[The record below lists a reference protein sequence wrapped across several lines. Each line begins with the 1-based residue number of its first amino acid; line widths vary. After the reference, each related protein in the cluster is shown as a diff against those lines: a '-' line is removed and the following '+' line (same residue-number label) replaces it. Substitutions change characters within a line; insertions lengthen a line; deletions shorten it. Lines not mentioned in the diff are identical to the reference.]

1 MKPNEFINKL
11 KKLKSEI
18 DNFVINDAP
27 IIVGKNAVDYF
38 KDNFRKGSF
47 DGKAWKAPQR
57 YNENGNASQKY
68 GPLLSA
74 TDELMKSITFTTQ
87 PGKAIISTDKVY
99 ARIHNEGG
107 TITVPITDKMRK
119 FAWAKHYEETKQT
132 KSKDSKWKG
141 IALTQKESLKINMPQ
156 RQFIGITTELTD
168 ILEKK
173 LSEHLTKIIK

>member
-18 DNFVINDAP
+18 DNFVITDAP

-38 KDNFRKGSF
+38 KENFIKGSF

-107 TITVPITDKMRK
+107 VINIPVTEKMRK
-119 FAWAKHYEETKQT
+119 FAWAKHYETKQ
-132 KSKDSKWKG
+132 KDSKWKWM
-141 IALTQKESLKINMPQ
+141 ALTQKESLKINMPQ